1 MAAQIEVKN
10 AWPCAPPSALT
21 GNDPALLVKSDPPFS
36 TNCTKIV
43 QFGARQ
49 MGLQASVAAG
59 EINWFEKKKRV
70 TRGGRR
76 GPGGRPVLALRQ
88 IVFLGWVTL
97 SQHKWVNSRERR
109 GRAPSNFGRR
119 IPPKDQH
126 LHRFRDERAP
136 DQSERLLMGHLV
148 GNPSTPNTPNSTP
161 PIAHTV
167 ISKIMA
173 SALIASID
181 ATQEAER
188 YAHSKGFELE
198 FGADDIRAIAATIF
212 ITASKQAPYPADTPN
227 AGGATWRQ

>member
-1 MAAQIEVKN
+1 MSVIRFDANVPVEV
-10 AWPCAPPSALT
+10 ALKFD
-21 GNDPALLVKSDPPFS
+21 GGKQVKS
-36 TNCTKIV
+36 
-43 QFGARQ
+43 
-49 MGLQASVAAG
+49 
-59 EINWFEKKKRV
+59 
-70 TRGGRR
+70 
-76 GPGGRPVLALRQ
+76 
-88 IVFLGWVTL
+88 
-97 SQHKWVNSRERR
+97 
-109 GRAPSNFGRR
+109 R
-119 IPPKDQH
+119 IP
-126 LHRFRDERAP
+126 EAP
-136 DQSERLLMGHLV
+136 DQMMYTVCGDDTIYVPLHVADQITQLGIKRAELMSICKRQQSGVTRWEVKRISEAAEPARLEPATMLENQLTRSIEQANQQKAQRALQAPAGPQSTQAAS
-148 GNPSTPNTPNSTP
+148 PSTSNTPNSTP

>member
-1 MAAQIEVKN
+1 MAVIRFDANVPVEV
-10 AWPCAPPSALT
+10 ALKFD
-21 GNDPALLVKSDPPFS
+21 GGKQVKS
-36 TNCTKIV
+36 
-43 QFGARQ
+43 
-49 MGLQASVAAG
+49 
-59 EINWFEKKKRV
+59 
-70 TRGGRR
+70 
-76 GPGGRPVLALRQ
+76 
-88 IVFLGWVTL
+88 
-97 SQHKWVNSRERR
+97 
-109 GRAPSNFGRR
+109 R
-119 IPPKDQH
+119 IP
-126 LHRFRDERAP
+126 EAP
-136 DQSERLLMGHLV
+136 DQMMYTVCGDDTIYVPLHVADQITQLGIKRAELMSICKRQQSGVTRWEVKRISEAAEPDRLQPTMLENQLTRSIEQA
-148 GNPSTPNTPNSTP
+148 NQQKAQRALSAPAEPPSTQAASPSTPNTPNSTP